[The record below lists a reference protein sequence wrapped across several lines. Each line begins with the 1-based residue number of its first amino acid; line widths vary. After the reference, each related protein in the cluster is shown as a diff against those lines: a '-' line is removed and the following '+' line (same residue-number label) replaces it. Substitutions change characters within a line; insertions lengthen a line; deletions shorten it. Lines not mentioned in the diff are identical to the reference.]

1 MKFQRWDV
9 LKSSTLLIA
18 FLIILPFQ
26 LWASYDLKN
35 AYPEPE
41 LKPNDVVRLQLLAMQ
56 QNDESDIGI
65 EVTFRFASP
74 ANKKQTGPLQRFIR
88 LVRNPS
94 YRPLLNHTNATFLEL
109 TVEEDFA
116 VQEVVITTSNGERIG
131 YRFWLSIQKGPVYP
145 GCWMTDSVV
154 PFKVMEV

>member
-1 MKFQRWDV
+1 MFK
-9 LKSSTLLIA
+9 LATLLV
-18 FLIILPFQ
+18 FLFILPFQ
-26 LWASYDLKN
+26 VWAFYDIEN

-41 LKPNDVVRLQLLAMQ
+41 LKPNDVVKLQLLAMQ

-116 VQEVVITTSNGERIG
+116 VQEVVITSSNGERIG
-131 YRFWLSIQKGPVYP
+131 YRFRLSIQKGPVYP

>member
-1 MKFQRWDV
+1 MIKRATHLV
-9 LKSSTLLIA
+9 
-18 FLIILPFQ
+18 FLFILPFQ
-26 LWASYDLKN
+26 LWASYDIEN
-35 AYPEPE
+35 AYPEPK

-94 YRPLLNHTNATFLEL
+94 YRPLLNHINATFLEL
-109 TVEEDFA
+109 TVEEVIA
-116 VQEVVITTSNGERIG
+116 VQDVIITTYNGERIG
-131 YRFWLSIQKGPVYP
+131 YRFRLSIQKGPLYP
-145 GCWMTDSVV
+145 GCWMTDSVT
-154 PFKVMEV
+154 PFKVLEV

>member
-1 MKFQRWDV
+1 MIKRATHLV
-9 LKSSTLLIA
+9 
-18 FLIILPFQ
+18 FLFILPFQ
-26 LWASYDLKN
+26 VWASYDIEN
-35 AYPEPE
+35 AYPEPK

-56 QNDESDIGI
+56 QNDDSDFGI

-74 ANKKQTGPLQRFIR
+74 ANKKQTGPLKRFIS

-94 YRPLLNHTNATFLEL
+94 YRPLLNHINATFIEL
-109 TVEEDFA
+109 TVEEVFA
-116 VQEVVITTSNGERIG
+116 VQDVIITTSNGERIG
-131 YRFWLSIQKGPVYP
+131 YRFRLSIQKGPLYP

>member
-1 MKFQRWDV
+1 MFKRT
-9 LKSSTLLIA
+9 TLLV
-18 FLIILPFQ
+18 FLFILPFQ
-26 LWASYDLKN
+26 VWASYDIEN

-56 QNDESDIGI
+56 QNDDSDFGI

-74 ANKKQTGPLQRFIR
+74 ANKKQTGPLKRFIR

-94 YRPLLNHTNATFLEL
+94 YRPLLNHINATFLEL
-109 TVEEDFA
+109 NIEEDFA
-116 VQEVVITTSNGERIG
+116 VQDVIITTSNRERIG
-131 YRFWLSIQKGPVYP
+131 YRFRLSIQKGTLYP
-145 GCWMTDSVV
+145 GCWMTDSVI

>member
-1 MKFQRWDV
+1 MFNRANPLV
-9 LKSSTLLIA
+9 FLL
-18 FLIILPFQ
+18 ILPFQ
-26 LWASYDLKN
+26 VWAAYNIEN

-56 QNDESDIGI
+56 QNDDSDFGI

-74 ANKKQTGPLQRFIR
+74 ANKKQTGPLKRFIR

-94 YRPLLNHTNATFLEL
+94 YRPLLNHINATFLEL
-109 TVEEDFA
+109 NIEEDFA
-116 VQEVVITTSNGERIG
+116 VQDVIITTSNGKRIG
-131 YRFWLSIQKGPVYP
+131 YRFQLSIQKGPLYP
-145 GCWMTDSVV
+145 DCWMTDSVI

>member
-1 MKFQRWDV
+1 VFKGV
-9 LKSSTLLIA
+9 TLIV
-18 FLIILPFQ
+18 FLFILPFQ
-26 LWASYDLKN
+26 VWASYDIEN

-41 LKPNDVVRLQLLAMQ
+41 LKPNDVVSLQLLAMQ
-56 QNDESDIGI
+56 QNDDSDFGI

-74 ANKKQTGPLQRFIR
+74 SNKIQTGPLKRFIR

-94 YRPLLNHTNATFLEL
+94 YRPLLNHINATFLEL
-109 TVEEDFA
+109 NIEEDFA
-116 VQEVVITTSNGERIG
+116 VQDVIITTSNGERIG
-131 YRFWLSIQKGPVYP
+131 YRFRLSIQKGPLYP

>member
-1 MKFQRWDV
+1 MFNRANPLV
-9 LKSSTLLIA
+9 FLL
-18 FLIILPFQ
+18 ILPFQ
-26 LWASYDLKN
+26 VWAAYNIEN

-56 QNDESDIGI
+56 QNDDSDFGI
-65 EVTFRFASP
+65 EVTFRFALP
-74 ANKKQTGPLQRFIR
+74 ANKKQTGPLKHFIR

-94 YRPLLNHTNATFLEL
+94 YHPLLNHINATFLEL

-116 VQEVVITTSNGERIG
+116 VQDVIITTSNGKRIG
-131 YRFWLSIQKGPVYP
+131 YRFRLSIQKGPLYP
-145 GCWMTDSVV
+145 GCWMTDSVI

>member
-1 MKFQRWDV
+1 MFKRATLIVFISILSFQV
-9 LKSSTLLIA
+9 
-18 FLIILPFQ
+18 
-26 LWASYDLKN
+26 WASYDIEN

-56 QNDESDIGI
+56 QNDDSDFGI

-74 ANKKQTGPLQRFIR
+74 SNKIQTGPLKRFIS

-94 YRPLLNHTNATFLEL
+94 YIPLLNHTNATFLEL

-116 VQEVVITTSNGERIG
+116 VQDVIITTSKGKRIG
-131 YRFWLSIQKGPVYP
+131 YRFRLSIQKGPLYP
-145 GCWMTDSVV
+145 GCWMTDSVI

>member
-1 MKFQRWDV
+1 MFKRATLIVFISILSFQV
-9 LKSSTLLIA
+9 
-18 FLIILPFQ
+18 
-26 LWASYDLKN
+26 WASYDIEN

-56 QNDESDIGI
+56 QNDDSDFGI

-74 ANKKQTGPLQRFIR
+74 SNKIQTGPLKRFIR

-94 YRPLLNHTNATFLEL
+94 YLPLLNHTNATFLEL

-116 VQEVVITTSNGERIG
+116 VQDVIITTSKGKRIG
-131 YRFWLSIQKGPVYP
+131 YRFRLSIQKGPLYP

>member
-1 MKFQRWDV
+1 MFKRATLIVFISILSFQV
-9 LKSSTLLIA
+9 
-18 FLIILPFQ
+18 
-26 LWASYDLKN
+26 WASYDIEN

-41 LKPNDVVRLQLLAMQ
+41 LKPNDVVSLQLLAMQ
-56 QNDESDIGI
+56 QNDDSDFGI

-74 ANKKQTGPLQRFIR
+74 SNKIQTGPLKRFIS

-94 YRPLLNHTNATFLEL
+94 YLPLLNHTNATFLEL

-116 VQEVVITTSNGERIG
+116 VQDVIITTSKGKRIG
-131 YRFWLSIQKGPVYP
+131 YRFRLSIQKGTLYP

>member
-1 MKFQRWDV
+1 MIKRATHLV
-9 LKSSTLLIA
+9 
-18 FLIILPFQ
+18 FLFILPFQ
-26 LWASYDLKN
+26 LWASYDIKN
-35 AYPEPE
+35 AYPEPK

-56 QNDESDIGI
+56 QNDDSDFGI

-74 ANKKQTGPLQRFIR
+74 ANKKQTGPLKRFIS

-94 YRPLLNHTNATFLEL
+94 YRPLLNHINATFIEL
-109 TVEEDFA
+109 TVEEVFA
-116 VQEVVITTSNGERIG
+116 IQDVIITTSNGERIG
-131 YRFWLSIQKGPVYP
+131 YRFRLSIQKGPLYP